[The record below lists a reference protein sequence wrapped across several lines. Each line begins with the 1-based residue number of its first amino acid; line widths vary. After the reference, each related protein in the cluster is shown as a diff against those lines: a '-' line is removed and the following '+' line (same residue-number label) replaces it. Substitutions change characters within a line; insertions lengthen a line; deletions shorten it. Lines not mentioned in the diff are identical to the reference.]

1 MSVAASTIAGREL
14 SGERRQSFFVFMA
27 LALIAVVLTGFTH
40 RYYVRLMSD
49 KPMPLIV
56 HIHAAAFLGWMLLF
70 LAQSTLIARNRVRV
84 HRQLG
89 AIAVLA
95 SPIIVVLGLATA
107 VTGARDG
114 WNPGGFFPDA
124 AGFMF
129 LGIANLLLFA
139 GFFIAALAYRHRKA
153 IHGRL
158 MLLAVIGGFL
168 WPAITRLPYVSSRI
182 PLMFGALTILVVAG
196 PVHDL
201 ASRRRIHPAYLIG
214 AGAIAVAYVLIVPIG
229 TSAAWHHIA
238 RWLIG

>member
-1 MSVAASTIAGREL
+1 MAVAVSTTAGREF
-14 SGERRQSFFVFMA
+14 SVGRRQSFFVFMA
-27 LALIAVVLTGFTH
+27 LALIAVVLTGFTQ
-40 RYYVRLMSD
+40 RYYMRLVSD
-49 KPMPLIV
+49 KPLPLIV
-56 HIHAAAFLGWMLLF
+56 HIHAVAFLGWMLLF
-70 LAQSTLIARNRVRV
+70 LAQSTLIARNRVSV

-89 AIAVLA
+89 AIAALL
-95 SPIIVVLGLATA
+95 SPIIILLGLATA

-129 LGIANLLLFA
+129 VSITDVLLFA
-139 GFFIAALAYRHRKA
+139 GFFVAALAYRHRKE

-168 WPAITRLPYVSSRI
+168 WPAITRLPYVSPRVS
-182 PLMFGALTILVVAG
+182 LMFGAITILVAAG

-214 AGAIAVAYVLIVPIG
+214 AGAIAVVYVLRVPIG
-229 TSAAWHHIA
+229 ASAAWHEIA
-238 RWLIG
+238 TWLIR